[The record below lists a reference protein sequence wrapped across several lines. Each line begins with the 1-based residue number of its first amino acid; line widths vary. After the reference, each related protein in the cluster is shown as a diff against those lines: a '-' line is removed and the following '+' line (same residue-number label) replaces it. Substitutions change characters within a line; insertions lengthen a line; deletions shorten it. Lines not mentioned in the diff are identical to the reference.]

1 MKNLIK
7 PTLLTLIVLF
17 GFFSCTQEKIE
28 SRDTLNTFDNG
39 QVMREHVK
47 YKDNDTIV
55 EFIYFQ
61 DGQVN
66 CKRQLLN
73 KQRSGWSYMYNLNG
87 DLLFQEHYLNGSLT
101 GEFKAFYPTGQVS
114 IIEQFQENKNIGT
127 TLFYDKNGQVTK
139 EVVFPEPC
147 EFGSCECDQLVT
159 LYENGSKIYSYKLEK
174 GLKSE
179 DHTIYDDA
187 VYQRLIAEKDEVSL
201 YEKGKLIFQM
211 NCGMCHKIN
220 SQAAGV
226 AFDSFSRTM
235 TNDELFEFLGGSI
248 GHPIVKVTHKESD
261 ALIEY
266 INRGCP

>member
-1 MKNLIK
+1 MKLTQLTFLLLIA
-7 PTLLTLIVLF
+7 LLTL
-17 GFFSCTQEKIE
+17 FSCTQERIE
-28 SRDTLNTFDNG
+28 NRITLNTFDNG

-47 YKDNDTIV
+47 YKDNDTLV

-73 KQRSGWSYMYNLNG
+73 NQRTGMSYLYNLDG
-87 DLLFQEHYLNGSLT
+87 ELLYQEHYLNGHLT
-101 GEFKAFYPTGQVS
+101 GDFKAFYPSGKIS
-114 IIEQFQENKNIGT
+114 RIEHFEENKNIDT
-127 TLFYDKNGQVTK
+127 TIYYDKQGQVTK
-139 EVVFPEPC
+139 KVAFLDPC
-147 EFGSCECDQLVT
+147 DLGSCECNQFVIM
-159 LYENGSKIYSYKLEK
+159 YENGSKIYSYKVQN
-174 GLKSE
+174 GLKSKE
-179 DHTIYDDA
+179 HTVFDQE

-201 YEKGKLIFQM
+201 YEKGKFIFQM

-220 SQAAGV
+220 SQSAGV

-235 TNDELFEFLGGSI
+235 TNDELYEFLGGST
-248 GHPIVKVTHKESD
+248 GHPVVKATHIESD